1 MGVLNIHIHPI
12 WESTVAQ
19 ASRHWQCLKVEIPF
33 AKLQPA
39 FSHQPCVGHRVGF
52 EPRGS
57 QEHSWAAPSVRVLIQ
72 GKREL
77 GSTPL
82 SPAGV
87 GAWGVVAYADFR
99 AWYGFHL
106 LSRNLQS
113 LVWNV
118 SVHLQTALAEDGESC
133 LLHVPHPAPLGLQSR
148 AQSDNPRTMQVIWQP
163 PYLWAALPSFPLA
176 CAFRQWRLELG
187 LLQLS
192 QCMPVWKRA
201 RFCLL
206 RDLCSF

>member
-39 FSHQPCVGHRVGF
+39 FPLQPCVGHRVGF

-77 GSTPL
+77 ESTPL

-87 GAWGVVAYADFR
+87 GAWGVVAYANFR

-106 LSRNLQS
+106 LSRNLQN

-148 AQSDNPRTMQVIWQP
+148 PKVTTPAPCKSSGSLLTFGQP
-163 PYLWAALPSFPLA
+163 CHHFFLLVLSGSGDWSWDFCSCPSA
-176 CAFRQWRLELG
+176 CHCGRGQGFA
-187 LLQLS
+187 
-192 QCMPVWKRA
+192 C
-201 RFCLL
+201 
-206 RDLCSF
+206 